1 MEKNDRGK
9 TISNTRRDYIIY
21 NLLRNQYVSY
31 ENTKAI
37 ELLNKMEKLI
47 GGD

>member
-1 MEKNDRGK
+1 MEEKQYLTLDEIR
-9 TISNTRRDYIIY
+9 TLY

-37 ELLNKMEKLI
+37 ELLNKMEKLTR
-47 GGD
+47 GDD